1 MSFVSTFNSLST
13 NGWSAKNNNQYSP
26 IYVLANTDVGFDVA
40 ISEDGNYVIGSNPVA
55 NTAGIVKV
63 YTVNNNVLINQANI
77 IGNLE
82 GSNLVVGFGNS
93 IDIDYDGTRFISGA
107 PQSGANSVPGPGTQG
122 AARIYVRSGTTWYY
136 EAQINAPTS
145 NCADFGSAVSINN
158 SGDTVAIAEGI
169 IYGTQTV
176 RTFSRSGNAWSSL
189 ANIPAPT
196 ANNIFFGCSIA
207 MDGNNILT
215 VGAYR
220 ANNNG
225 TYSGAAYVYDSS
237 SGSLLATLLASDGV
251 ANDNFGAAVNISNDG
266 NTIVVTAPG
275 VNSSTG
281 AAYVYKGSGN
291 SWTEVQKL
299 LPFGNVGP
307 FGPGGDDT
315 TPQGISGNGSI
326 IAISASFDGGNST
339 ANYTSLL
346 TYIDSSNNNNYIST
360 QQIQYPAA
368 QYFGAVVD
376 VNYIGNLMITSA
388 GNNSLTGNLI
398 LLGN

>member
-13 NGWSAKNNNQYSP
+13 NGWSAKGSSGYSP
-26 IYVLANTDVGFDVA
+26 IYVLANTNVGEDVA
-40 ISEDGNYVIGSNPVA
+40 ISEDGNYVIASNSVA
-55 NTAGIVKV
+55 NSAGIVKV
-63 YTVNNNVLINQANI
+63 YTVNNNVLINQANV

-82 GSNLVVGFGNS
+82 GSNAVLEFGSS
-93 IDIDYDGTRFISGA
+93 IDIDYDGTRFIGGA
-107 PQSGANSVPGPGTQG
+107 PQTGPNAIPGPGAQG
-122 AARIYVRSGTTWYY
+122 AARIYVRSGTSWSY
-136 EAQINAPTS
+136 EQQINAPTS
-145 NCADFGSAVSINN
+145 NCVDFGSAVSINN
-158 SGDTVAIAEGI
+158 NGDVIAVAESI

-176 RTFSRSGNAWSSL
+176 RTFSRSGNTWSSL

-196 ANNIFFGCSIA
+196 ANNIFFGCSISL
-207 MDGNNILT
+207 DGNNTLA

-225 TYSGAAYVYDSS
+225 TYSGAAYVYDST
-237 SGSLLATLLASDGV
+237 SGSLLATLLASDGA
-251 ANDNFGAAVNISNDG
+251 ANDNFGAQVDISNDG

-299 LPFGNVGP
+299 LPFGNVGT
-307 FGPGGDDT
+307 FGVGGEDT

-326 IAISASFDGGNST
+326 IAISATFDSNITT

-368 QYFGAVVD
+368 QYFGTVVD
-376 VNYIGNLMITSA
+376 INYSGSLMITSA

-398 LLGN
+398 LLGP